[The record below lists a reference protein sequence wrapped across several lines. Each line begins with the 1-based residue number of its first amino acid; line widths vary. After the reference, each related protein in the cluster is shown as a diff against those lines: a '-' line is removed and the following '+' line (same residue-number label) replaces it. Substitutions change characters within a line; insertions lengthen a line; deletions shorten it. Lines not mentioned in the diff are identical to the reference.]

1 MAYEDCLTTERGR
14 PSVYPE
20 RISEMTGG
28 CHSDFRIESWLIQ
41 PRLNR
46 IEHEGERLQVEPKI
60 MHVLLYMSERPGHV
74 VSKEELLENVWSDVV
89 VTVDVVSRSI
99 SELRKIFQDD
109 ARSPRIIETIHRT
122 GYRLI
127 APVDM
132 RLSAGDRLPEPVL
145 TLGGDSAGS
154 IVHPGADR
162 TIAPTSDRTGRVER
176 VPGPRTT
183 LIVLGLVAAVVVVY
197 SFTDQSDAP
206 PTLVTVSTPVT
217 SSQGFEIH
225 PFLSPDGTRIAF
237 IWSGPDDGHLNVYV
251 KTLASE
257 TALQLTDSPFYEY
270 SPTWSPDGSEIAF
283 ARSQKGIY
291 VVPATG
297 GSERKLTD
305 INPSSSPD
313 VSWSPDG
320 AAIAYTD
327 RKSVSDPYIIF
338 VLAFDVSEPLAVT
351 APSENSFGDA
361 TPRFSPDGQTL
372 AFVRRSGLSE
382 DVFLVPGS
390 GGSAVRLTTD
400 GSDIAGLDWSED
412 GDAIIFASNRA
423 GAFQLWSQPV
433 DGGEMTLVAAEGLSD
448 LRYPSVRN
456 GRLAFTAASIETNV
470 WRFELGV
477 DATDGERIISSTWV
491 DESPA
496 WSPDGSKISFVS
508 SRSGTKEVWICNAD
522 GSQPTRLT
530 RFNGTIVGN
539 PSWSPDG
546 ERIAFDVRVQG
557 HTDIYIVNAAGGN
570 LQHLT
575 SDASE
580 ETLPTWSVD
589 GQYIYFSSNRDGSW
603 QIWRVEADADDDGPA
618 SNAVQVTRDG
628 GYYAQESG
636 ADGSLFYA
644 KIDEA
649 GIWRLDAERTM
660 QSKVTEDLPLG
671 HWANWSLRGDLL
683 YYVERTANTP
693 SISAFDLS
701 TGMTSVLIRL
711 GQEPRRFVR
720 GMDVAPDGSSILIS
734 KTDHSRF
741 DIMVAEL

>member
-20 RISEMTGG
+20 LISAMTGDY
-28 CHSDFRIESWLIQ
+28 HSDFRIESWLIQ

-74 VSKEELLENVWSDVV
+74 VSKEELLKEVWSDVV

-132 RLSAGDRLPEPVL
+132 RLSPGDRLPEPVL
-145 TLGGDSAGS
+145 TLGGDSAGT

-162 TIAPTSDRTGRVER
+162 NMAPTSDRTGRIES
-176 VPGPRTT
+176 VPGLRTT
-183 LIVLGLVAAVVVVY
+183 LIGLGLVAAVVVVY

-313 VSWSPDG
+313 V
-320 AAIAYTD
+320 T
-327 RKSVSDPYIIF
+327 
-338 VLAFDVSEPLAVT
+338 
-351 APSENSFGDA
+351 
-361 TPRFSPDGQTL
+361 
-372 AFVRRSGLSE
+372 
-382 DVFLVPGS
+382 
-390 GGSAVRLTTD
+390 
-400 GSDIAGLDWSED
+400 
-412 GDAIIFASNRA
+412 
-423 GAFQLWSQPV
+423 
-433 DGGEMTLVAAEGLSD
+433 
-448 LRYPSVRN
+448 
-456 GRLAFTAASIETNV
+456 
-470 WRFELGV
+470 
-477 DATDGERIISSTWV
+477 
-491 DESPA
+491 

-530 RFNGTIVGN
+530 RFNGRIVGN

-546 ERIAFDVRVQG
+546 ERIVFDVRVQG

-589 GQYIYFSSNRDGSW
+589 GRYIYFGSNRGGSW
-603 QIWRVEADADDDGPA
+603 QIWSVEADATDDGPV

-660 QSKVTEDLPLG
+660 HSKVTEDLPLG

-683 YYVERTANTP
+683 YYLERTANTP